1 MPKVKIT
8 VMKTSAHMDL
18 IADHVDT
25 DAFPQDAGPCPMWT
39 IGQEFLIEGSWPER
53 PAGFCDW
60 AWSDIQRN
68 VAMACMGA
76 KMPSGC
82 AFTCCTDGLR
92 PVTFRIEAI
101 EAASDA

>member
-1 MPKVKIT
+1 MDARITIVKR
-8 VMKTSAHMDL
+8 SLNDDL
-18 IADHVDT
+18 IET
-25 DAFPQDAGPCPMWT
+25 YF
-39 IGQEFLIEGSWPER
+39 PER
-53 PAGFCDW
+53 EGKLMACPAFKDGQVFEIKGIFPTKPEGFCDW

-76 KMPSGC
+76 KLPSGC

-101 EAASDA
+101 ESKTDT